1 MIYPLNKGISSQRL
15 SNYLAA
21 EHLGISVMVSSF
33 GDSNTANAGCIC
45 FIDAVPREHNKD
57 SIVISSRPLIDCSTN
72 IIFSNLR
79 LAFINILSYLQFNG
93 YINQKYEGKIHST
106 ASIASSAIVELG
118 ADIGAGVS
126 IGPGSLVKSCVV
138 LRAGTKIG
146 ANCTLGHDGFGFER
160 DEYGKAFRFPH
171 FGKLIIDED
180 CEIGQSCCISRGTL
194 KDTVIKNG
202 VKIDDHVYLAHNVF
216 VKENSLLMAGV
227 KLNGRVEVGK
237 ECWIG
242 TNVLVREGCV
252 IGNHATVGMG
262 GVVVKNIEEYAVVF
276 GNPAK

>member
-1 MIYPLNKGISSQRL
+1 M
-15 SNYLAA
+15 
-21 EHLGISVMVSSF
+21 
-33 GDSNTANAGCIC
+33 
-45 FIDAVPREHNKD
+45 
-57 SIVISSRPLIDCSTN
+57 
-72 IIFSNLR
+72 
-79 LAFINILSYLQFNG
+79 
-93 YINQKYEGKIHST
+93 
-106 ASIASSAIVELG
+106 
-118 ADIGAGVS
+118 
-126 IGPGSLVKSCVV
+126 
-138 LRAGTKIG
+138 
-146 ANCTLGHDGFGFER
+146 
-160 DEYGKAFRFPH
+160 
-171 FGKLIIDED
+171 
-180 CEIGQSCCISRGTL
+180 

-252 IGNHATVGMG
+252 IGNYVTVGMG